1 MKQDQDLIPQESFNR
16 EADNADPHNWRVI
29 WWFQTKKNGY
39 EMEIL
44 FKQIEHNSNRI
55 TCWTY

>member
-44 FKQIEHNSNRI
+44 FKKLNIIR
-55 TCWTY
+55 T